1 MAPPVATLDAL
12 AAQEAARDA
21 LLTRTVEQLNALLV
35 QLQQRLRGALPHDA
49 AALARQIATLRQ
61 LIAGE
66 TTRFANG
73 ATPVV
78 TGAQRD
84 AVPLAQTL
92 VDAPLAAGGLAVAL
106 PELTLPLIDALT
118 AYAADLVT
126 GLSTALRDQITQQIQ
141 LVVLG
146 AQDITTAM
154 QTIEAM
160 LDPAGTGGLNANA
173 RAEAIARTEVGRVHS
188 QATQRRL
195 EQAARQ
201 VEDLMKEWRHSGL
214 PRNPRSGHVAAH
226 GQRVAVAAPFLV
238 APEVGMTRERLMYPR
253 DPAASARN
261 TVSCRCLSI
270 PWVTR
275 WADAEAAA

>member
-1 MAPPVATLDAL
+1 MAPPVATRDAL
-12 AAQEAARDA
+12 AAAEAARDA
-21 LLTRTVEQLNALLV
+21 LLTRTVEQLNTLLV
-35 QLQQRLRGALPHDA
+35 QLQQRLRGALPSDQA
-49 AALARQIATLRQ
+49 RLAQQLAQIRA

-73 ATPVV
+73 ATPVLS
-78 TGAQRD
+78 GAQRD

-106 PELTLPLIDALT
+106 PELTLPLLDALT

-126 GLSTALRDQITQQIQ
+126 GLSNAMRDHMTQQIQ

-146 AQDITTAM
+146 AQDISTAM
-154 QTIEAM
+154 QAIETM

-188 QATQRRL
+188 TATQRRL

-201 VEDLMKEWRHSGL
+201 VEGLMKEWRHSGL
-214 PRNPRSGHVAAH
+214 ARNPRSGHVAAS
-226 GQRVAVAAPFLV
+226 GQRVAAFEAFLV

-261 TVSCRCLSI
+261 SVQCRCI
-270 PWVTR
+270 HTPWVPR
-275 WADAEAAA
+275 WAEAA